1 MKNKYLLSLSLVLI
15 LIFQACG
22 GSESSEAQ
30 PDRIPAGED
39 TPINEPDD
47 SNNPPPPPGD
57 DNESSQDDNVDNG
70 GPTVEEALKILED
83 ISDDVI
89 RCIDNDVYGL
99 YDQYLNGYTP
109 DEYEA
114 QVVVTCSKNPE
125 AYGPIDGE
133 QAGPPPGEPD
143 DGSTP
148 PDDGR
153 DDSEAPGEPEDD
165 ENNPPPANDE
175 GSYEDF
181 ENFYTYFGGPAIPE
195 QREFLT
201 YQYLGSTSQDSVA
214 ELESIFFG
222 QQLPE
227 NETTFNDA
235 LYKSGWLQNTC
246 PFDATNLGEVKDL
259 GLVID
264 YNTPGITAIPMNDP
278 GFLSRDK
285 GLETMADPSA
295 VLLDDSTIALY
306 FTGDHRASNQSSRWT
321 SSTPITSVNDTISFS
336 IESDYNLLT
345 RLNWRNMF
353 YENGSWTSYGALGTL
368 GVSTWYKWTSSDGL
382 VWSGET
388 ALLTAGDISSY
399 REASGYVA
407 ENGASA
413 YVTKISDSEYYAV
426 FTGYREDFEKPN
438 GTDVNG
444 DGVVAGEYVVIY
456 KSTDGNS
463 WSYHDIFHGGSE
475 AVITKTTT
483 GEYVLTA
490 TTGCTYLSTD
500 AKNWGYGFNAQ
511 LYGSVGNMG
520 NGVLLADG
528 WRLVFGTSS
537 NLGMPLKASKITN
550 TSISDLYLKAMKNYI
565 PSVDEIEVPYE
576 FNY

>member
-1 MKNKYLLSLSLVLI
+1 MKKSINIGLI
-15 LIFQACG
+15 LFLLLQAC
-22 GSESSEAQ
+22 SSSENTENQASVE
-30 PDRIPAGED
+30 PISED
-39 TPINEPDD
+39 TPINEPAEP
-47 SNNPPPPPGD
+47 NKPPPPGD
-57 DNESSQDDNVDNG
+57 DNGPPKDDKGQDG
-70 GPTVEEALKILED
+70 GPTVNEALTILKD
-83 ISDDVI
+83 VSDDVI

-99 YDQYLNGYTP
+99 YDQYLNGYIP

-114 QVVVTCSKNPE
+114 KVVVTCFNNPE
-125 AYGPIDGE
+125 AYGPIDGD
-133 QAGPPPGEPD
+133 QAGSPPGEPD

-153 DDSEAPGEPEDD
+153 DDSEAPGEPDD
-165 ENNPPPANDE
+165 DNNPPPANDE
-175 GSYEDF
+175 DTYEDY

-195 QREFLT
+195 QREYLS
-201 YQYLGSTSQDSVA
+201 YQYLGSTTQDAVA

-222 QQLPE
+222 QSLP
-227 NETTFNDA
+227 NNVDIFNDA

-264 YNTPGITAIPMNDP
+264 YSTPGITAIPMNDP

-285 GLETMADPSA
+285 GLETMADPSV

-306 FTGDHRASNQSSRWT
+306 FTGDHRASNQSSRWV
-321 SSTPITSVNDTISFS
+321 SSAPVTSVNDTISFS

-368 GVSTWYKWTSSDGL
+368 GVSTWYKWTSTDGL
-382 VWSGET
+382 EWSGQTE
-388 ALLTAGDISSY
+388 LLTAGDINTY
-399 REASGYVA
+399 REAEGYVA
-407 ENGASA
+407 EDGASA

-483 GEYVLTA
+483 GEYVLTS

-500 AKNWGYGFNAQ
+500 AKNWGYGFNAK
-511 LYGSVGNMG
+511 LYGSVGDMG

-537 NLGMPLKASKITN
+537 NVGMPLAASKITN